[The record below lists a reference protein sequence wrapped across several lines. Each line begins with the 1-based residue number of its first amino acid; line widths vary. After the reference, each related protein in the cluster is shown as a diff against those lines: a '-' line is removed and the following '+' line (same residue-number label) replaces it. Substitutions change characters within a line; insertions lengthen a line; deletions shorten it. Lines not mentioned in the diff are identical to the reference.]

1 VRVSRASQASRE
13 LGQFVPG
20 TVVGVVRDIHQI
32 SQDVLP
38 VAEVY
43 VPYTLEP
50 WGWGSLVVRADR
62 SALPAMREAVRSV
75 DTRLVAESD
84 REPFSPVE
92 NAIESGLQ
100 PRVVA
105 IRFVAAFAAT
115 GLLLACLGLYGVI
128 AYNVGQR
135 GREIALRKAMGA
147 TDGGVVRLLARD
159 SAAMV
164 AGGTI
169 AGGVGAWASTR
180 WIRPLLF
187 HTTAYDPAVYALA
200 ILALVIMAMIATLLP
215 ARRVNAIDPAIVLRG
230 E

>member
-1 VRVSRASQASRE
+1 VRVSRASQASRD

-20 TVVGVVRDIHQI
+20 TIVGVVRDIRQI
-32 SQDVLP
+32 RQDVLP
-38 VAEVY
+38 AAEVY

-62 SALPAMREAVRSV
+62 AALPAMREAVRGV

-84 REPFSPVE
+84 RQPFSPILD
-92 NAIESGLQ
+92 AIESGLA
-100 PRVVA
+100 PRLVA

-159 SAAMV
+159 SVAMV
-164 AGGTI
+164 AAGTT
-169 AGGVGAWASTR
+169 AGGLGAWLSTR
-180 WIRPLLF
+180 WIGALLF
-187 HTTAYDPAVYALA
+187 RTEPYDPGVYLVAVLT
-200 ILALVIMAMIATLLP
+200 LVIMAMIATVLP
-215 ARRVNAIDPAIVLRG
+215 ARRATAIDPARVLRG